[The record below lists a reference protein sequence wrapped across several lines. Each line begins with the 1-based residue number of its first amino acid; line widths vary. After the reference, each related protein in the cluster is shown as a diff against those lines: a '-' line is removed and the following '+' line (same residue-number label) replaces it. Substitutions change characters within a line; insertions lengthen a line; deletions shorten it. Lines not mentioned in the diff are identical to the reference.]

1 MLEQYKQLV
10 SEGKYPSRKE
20 WFSRYGK
27 HGHEVAMLLDYK
39 KHSLQSIPLQTVEG
53 SFYFNESFIRPIMKS
68 YFENQDSLDDIH
80 ELPFDSFENNLIFS
94 EVEGSLE
101 IEGIK
106 TSRKKIE
113 DILNKKDTLN
123 SKEQV
128 VLNMKNGLDFIRNHP
143 ITTENIYE
151 LYQVLSD
158 KCLND
163 EEQIEGIYRKG
174 DVDVIGIYGEVSDRG
189 APAGNLEVWMSDLV
203 AFIQS
208 SMNQLNPLTYLMPH
222 IIHYYL
228 ITLHPYYDFNGRMA
242 RMLSYWY
249 CQQCPYYHDPLPV
262 FSEAIN
268 YNRTTKSQYYR
279 AIENSRSDDN
289 DLTYFLEYIFSVSSR
304 FVKVYRQLG
313 LMTMQL
319 RKKGIDMN
327 PSDINLLKPILLYYT
342 AEDQFNWEDVSKIDK
357 QQYSK
362 QYYLRILNR
371 LSDLE
376 ILSRKLVKNKTVYSL
391 YKPSESV

>member
-1 MLEQYKQLV
+1 MLEQYNQLV

-20 WFSRYGK
+20 WFSRYGR
-27 HGHEVAMLLDYK
+27 HGHEVAMLLDSK
-39 KHSLQSIPLQTVEG
+39 KHSLHTIPLHTVEG
-53 SFYFNESFIRPIMKS
+53 SFYYNESFIIPIVKS
-68 YFENQDSLDDIH
+68 YFDNHGDLDDIH

-113 DILNKKDTLN
+113 DVLNKKEPLN

-128 VLNMKNGLDFIRNHP
+128 ILNMKNGVDFIRDHP
-143 ITTENIYE
+143 INTENMYK
-151 LYQVLSD
+151 LYQILSD
-158 KCLND
+158 KCLSED
-163 EEQIEGIYRKG
+163 EQIEGIYRKR
-174 DVDVIGIYGEVSDRG
+174 DVDVIGIYGEISDHG
-189 APAGNLEVWMSDLV
+189 APAGNLEVWMSEFV
-203 AFIQS
+203 ALIQS

-249 CQQCPYYHDPLPV
+249 CQRCPYYHDPLPV

-268 YNRTTKSQYYR
+268 YNRTTKSQYYK

-289 DLTYFLEYIFSVSSR
+289 DLSYFLEYIFSVSSR

-313 LMTMQL
+313 LTTNQL
-319 RKKGIDMN
+319 RKKGVDMN
-327 PSDINLLKPILLYYT
+327 PSEINLLKPILLYYKD
-342 AEDQFNWEDVSKIDK
+342 EDQFNWEDVSRIDK

-371 LSDLE
+371 LSDMD
-376 ILSRKLVKNKTVYSL
+376 ILSKELIKNKTVYRL
-391 YKPSESV
+391 KKF